1 MSRTENSS
9 QQTLTPKDQT
19 KIISSIKKL
28 VAERHINVSNPN
40 QDYAPW
46 LALVD
51 ERAPQLLAGDRAAFE
66 AGGSELLRVLRSSHT
81 AFFHQRRDNLPPPYS
96 INPPFP
102 SPVPPERKRLMVVDV
117 IGDGLAFSAVVR
129 ERWKSGT
136 A

>member
-1 MSRTENSS
+1 MSMTENSS

-66 AGGSELLRVLRSSHT
+66 AGGGELLRGLGSRHT
-81 AFFHQRRDNLPPPYS
+81 AFFPPRRGSN
-96 INPPFP
+96 
-102 SPVPPERKRLMVVDV
+102 
-117 IGDGLAFSAVVR
+117 SAPHLI
-129 ERWKSGT
+129 K

>member
-1 MSRTENSS
+1 MSMTENSS

-66 AGGSELLRVLRSSHT
+66 AGGRAPLWVLRS
-81 AFFHQRRDNLPPPYS
+81 RRKSFIHPPRARNPCAIS
-96 INPPFP
+96 IH
-102 SPVPPERKRLMVVDV
+102 
-117 IGDGLAFSAVVR
+117 AAVR
-129 ERWKSGT
+129 YRG
-136 A
+136 